1 MIDKRTYRRH
11 PGILRAASA
20 VAIIVDIQER
30 LIPVIQESE
39 RVIGQTLGL
48 LNGCSVLKMPVIATE
63 QYPKGLG
70 PLVPEIRERIPS
82 DLIFSKTTFSCCGS
96 AEVMHFLSERACRQV
111 ILAGIEAHVCV
122 LQTALDLVGHGYQV
136 HVPFEATSSRC
147 AKCQDIALERMRQA
161 GVTITSVESA
171 LLEMLEDAAKPEF
184 KEILKIIK

>member
-1 MIDKRTYRRH
+1 MIDRRTYRRH

-30 LIPVIQESE
+30 LIPVIQEPE
-39 RVIGQTLGL
+39 RVIEQTLRL
-48 LNGCSVLKMPVIATE
+48 LTGCSVLNTPVIATE

-70 PLVPEIRERIPS
+70 PLAAEIREQVPS
-82 DLIFSKTTFSCCGS
+82 DLIFPKTTFSCCGS
-96 AEVMHFLSERACRQV
+96 GEAMHFLSERACRQV
-111 ILAGIEAHVCV
+111 ILVGIEAHVCV

-147 AKCQDIALERMRQA
+147 TECRDVALERMRQA